1 MFHVEYGSVTGNP
14 GFGPQPPPSPSPSNQ
29 TTSTN
34 VGVIAGAAGGGVAAL
49 LFIVGLVVF
58 CVHRERLKSSIP
70 ETIPLSNPK
79 VRSANGTGIFTS
91 PNNEIYMSFCFPKSP
106 TYSHFGWATM

>member
-1 MFHVEYGSVTGNP
+1 MFNFEYGSVTGNP
-14 GFGPQPPPSPSPSNQ
+14 CFPPPPPPSNQ

-58 CVHRERLKSSIP
+58 CVHRERLKSSNP

-79 VRSANGTGIFTS
+79 VRSENGTGIFTS
-91 PNNEIYMSFCFPKSP
+91 PNNEMYMSFCFPKSP
-106 TYSHFGWATM
+106 KYSHIGRATI